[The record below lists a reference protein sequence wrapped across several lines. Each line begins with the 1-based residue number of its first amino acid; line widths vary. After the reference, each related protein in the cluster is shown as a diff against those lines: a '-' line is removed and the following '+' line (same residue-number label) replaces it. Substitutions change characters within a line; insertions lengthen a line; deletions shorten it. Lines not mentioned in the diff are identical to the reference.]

1 MPNNQPPPRDDG
13 SGLPP
18 VIRSAVERLATLA
31 AKYWAQHPSL
41 PIAGVIHERGTLEWK
56 HLRLMLEQADGRERN
71 DDWVVELLGRDT
83 VLDLYQ
89 RGAGPQEAAKFRRQL
104 ETAERALPIVVTTND
119 GRCLSLIVEV
129 PQA

>member
-1 MPNNQPPPRDDG
+1 MPNNPPPPRNDG
-13 SGLPP
+13 GDLPP
-18 VIRSAVERLATLA
+18 VIRAAVERLATLA
-31 AKYWAQHPSL
+31 AKYWAQDPSL
-41 PIAGVIHERGTLEWK
+41 PLAGVIHERGTLEWK

-83 VLDLYQ
+83 VLDLYE

-119 GRCLSLIVEV
+119 GRCLSLVVEV

>member
-18 VIRSAVERLATLA
+18 VIRAAVEHLATLA
-31 AKYWAQHPSL
+31 AKYWAQDPSL

-119 GRCLSLIVEV
+119 GRCLSLVVEV
-129 PQA
+129 PPA